1 MRLLLVIFSR
11 LTVRMEWWR
20 MTVAV
25 LACAGPLP
33 SLAVFDRSRLSYALL
48 LSRKSSI
55 SRAIFARI
63 LKRDFGKDAA
73 IDLEIAE
80 MAIRLGNPSLG
91 TRLLLKVSQRDRGTA
106 GAIAATMYRYMNQ
119 VLDGTVSAA
128 FHQQMDALGLESGS
142 RVTVITLSDQYLEM
156 FELWKEQA
164 LKYVDRRFLVI
175 ALDIKATEAASKSEH
190 CRVLD
195 VSSYFVFDANG
206 KINPHSRHLLWIL
219 RSQILKTLIERG
231 HTVCSMD
238 IDAVPVTNLDTMLAS
253 LPKAD
258 IVAQEDF
265 SLPMDVARKQGFILC
280 CGFMILYP
288 TAATLTFIKRFFD
301 QVMLELDDQLALNH
315 QIDAAG
321 ISDMEIRP
329 MYRRFAADGAVIVCP
344 DKQRVS
350 RDISY
355 GTVVRHFLQGNES
368 IAELRQKLGIQ

>member
-73 IDLEIAE
+73 NDLEIAE

-142 RVTVITLSDQYLEM
+142 RVTVITLSDQY
-156 FELWKEQA
+156 
-164 LKYVDRRFLVI
+164 
-175 ALDIKATEAASKSEH
+175 
-190 CRVLD
+190 
-195 VSSYFVFDANG
+195 
-206 KINPHSRHLLWIL
+206 
-219 RSQILKTLIERG
+219 
-231 HTVCSMD
+231 
-238 IDAVPVTNLDTMLAS
+238 
-253 LPKAD
+253 
-258 IVAQEDF
+258 
-265 SLPMDVARKQGFILC
+265 
-280 CGFMILYP
+280 
-288 TAATLTFIKRFFD
+288 
-301 QVMLELDDQLALNH
+301 
-315 QIDAAG
+315 
-321 ISDMEIRP
+321 
-329 MYRRFAADGAVIVCP
+329 
-344 DKQRVS
+344 
-350 RDISY
+350 
-355 GTVVRHFLQGNES
+355 
-368 IAELRQKLGIQ
+368 